1 MFDLR
6 RLRLLSHF
14 ASLGTVSAVA
24 RSAQLTPSAV
34 SQQLA
39 ALEKEIGMPL
49 LERKGRQLT
58 LTEAG
63 RMLVSSAERIFG
75 EVERAETELAHL
87 RNGNEG
93 AVRLATFP
101 SVSRLA
107 VPQALAFCLNEGRP
121 VEIGLH
127 EMEAHESLPALR
139 RGEIDLALVDEYD
152 PLPAL
157 VEPGIE
163 FTSLF
168 SEQMYLVLPTKHP
181 LARPDVLIAEFAA
194 DPWITCQVGTLCHAG
209 TVSACA
215 AAGFVPEI
223 AYMSNDFTVILAM
236 IEAGLGIGFVPA
248 IAITQT
254 RYDVRC
260 LALTERPLRR
270 RISVA
275 VRSAARSRPTLLRM
289 INAFTTV
296 TADLEGVVRLGTSG
310 GEAAGRG
317 SVAYWQRAP

>member
-24 RSAQLTPSAV
+24 KSAQLTPSAV

-39 ALEKEIGMPL
+39 TLEKEIGMPL

-63 RMLVSSAERIFG
+63 RVLVSSAERIFA

-87 RNGNEG
+87 RDGIEG
-93 AVRLATFP
+93 AVQLASFP
-101 SVSRLA
+101 SVSRLV
-107 VPQALAFCLNEGRP
+107 VPQALAFCVNKKRP

-139 RGEIDLALVDEYD
+139 RGEIDLALIDEYD

-157 VEPGIE
+157 VEPGTE
-163 FTSLF
+163 FTPLF
-168 SEQMYLVLPTKHP
+168 SEQMCLVLPMKHP
-181 LARPDVLIAEFAA
+181 LARPALPMTAYAAE
-194 DPWITCQVGTLCHAG
+194 PWLTCQVGTLCHAAM
-209 TVSACA
+209 VSTCVD
-215 AAGFVPEI
+215 AGFEPEI
-223 AYMSNDFTVILAM
+223 AYMSNDFTVMLAM

-248 IAITQT
+248 ITIAQS

-260 LALTERPLRR
+260 LVPAERPLRR

-275 VRSAARSRPTLLRM
+275 VRSAARSRPTLRRL
-289 INAFTTV
+289 INAFTAV
-296 TADLEGVVRLGTSG
+296 TANLDDTVRLGTTVAG
-310 GEAAGRG
+310 PVDGGRG
-317 SVAYWQRAP
+317 TALHR